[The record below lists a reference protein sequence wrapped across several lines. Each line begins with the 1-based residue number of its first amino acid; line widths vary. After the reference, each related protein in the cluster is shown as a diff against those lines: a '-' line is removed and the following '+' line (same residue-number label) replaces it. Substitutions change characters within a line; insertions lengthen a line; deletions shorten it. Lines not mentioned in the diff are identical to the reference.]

1 MGLSVMLTGQDCP
14 YMACSIKAKPGLDLL
29 MGHKP
34 VTLLIQ
40 QGGHVGGQ
48 EYNFFAIIYIKMVF
62 TSRRREILCS

>member
-1 MGLSVMLTGQDCP
+1 
-14 YMACSIKAKPGLDLL
+14 MACSIKAKPGLDLL

-48 EYNFFAIIYIKMVF
+48 EYNFFPQQF
-62 TSRRREILCS
+62 TSEWCSLPGGEKCFVLDPARTWPP